1 LAFAIS
7 ATASQV
13 EDECRQLRNVQRR
26 ISTQDANRAHAARR
40 LTRHYRDDGTLC
52 INIELPRELGELVMK
67 AVERSAAS
75 LSSESQAC
83 VDEKEG
89 ELASRQ
95 ADALVHIAKAFL
107 GGNAGK
113 STTTAD
119 HYEVMVH
126 VDEKAL
132 THESGKSDLPI
143 ESVRRIACDPSIV
156 NAGVGCSSPPVST
169 NFLI

>member
-1 LAFAIS
+1 MAFAIS

-143 ESVRRIACDPSIV
+143 ESVRRIAC
-156 NAGVGCSSPPVST
+156 GG
-169 NFLI
+169 